1 MKPKQDPVFTAGRCP
16 SAWEYQQVH
25 SSGDGREGSGCPAR
39 ASMAASVGTS
49 GVVGSMMV
57 GMVVGEVLVVVE
69 VRVGHVR
76 HMASMMEMVQVSQVA
91 PA

>member
-49 GVVGSMMV
+49 GVVG

-76 HMASMMEMVQVSQVA
+76 HMASMIEMVQVSQVA

>member
-1 MKPKQDPVFTAGRCP
+1 
-16 SAWEYQQVH
+16 
-25 SSGDGREGSGCPAR
+25 
-39 ASMAASVGTS
+39 MAASVGTS